1 MKVQEV
7 NKNRCSFCTL
17 KKGEYFRKGT
27 DIYIKV
33 DTFYVP
39 TANRANP
46 DAPQIACNAV
56 NLANGNF
63 ENIDVYEGVTFCP
76 DATISF

>member
-7 NKNRCSFCTL
+7 NKNRCSFCAL
-17 KKGEYFRKGT
+17 KKGDCFRKGA
-27 DIYIKV
+27 DIYMKV
-33 DTFYVP
+33 DTFYAT

-46 DAPQIACNAV
+46 DAPQVACNAV

-63 ENIDVYEGVTFCP
+63 GNIDVYEGVTFCP
-76 DATISF
+76 DAVVSF